1 MNYSQKTK
9 KKKFPHYI
17 LGLVVVS
24 ISLSDEN
31 ITILDI

>member
-9 KKKFPHYI
+9 KKFSRYV

-31 ITILDI
+31 IKIREI